1 MIKVLYGITDAN
13 KHKVSD
19 WNGVKSVPM
28 VWWTAAVHQN
38 KYFQEHYH
46 TYSNI
51 RWGVEIHSKGDQSA

>member
-13 KHKVSD
+13 KRKESD

-28 VWWTAAVHQN
+28 VS
-38 KYFQEHYH
+38 KDKDFQEHYH

-51 RWGVEIHSKGDQSA
+51 QWGVEIHSKGDQSA